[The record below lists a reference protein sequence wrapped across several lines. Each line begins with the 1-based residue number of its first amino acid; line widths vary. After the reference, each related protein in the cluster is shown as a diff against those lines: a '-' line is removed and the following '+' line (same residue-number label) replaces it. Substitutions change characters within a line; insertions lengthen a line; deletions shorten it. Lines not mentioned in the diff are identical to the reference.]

1 MKYVIKVDR
10 DFSISQQV
18 WNSLYS
24 QDKESTIYQSYQW
37 NKNFYFKLSSELK
50 LHNLIFY
57 HNENCIA
64 IFPLIE
70 RVCNNNIILEFIGSR
85 MVDYL
90 SPIVLE
96 DHKQHIYEQFKCY
109 IKNNNYSFYG
119 YDIKSTHSFCKC
131 FSNKFKTIEI
141 CYLKQNTSLPI
152 SIVKE
157 NEYDKRYL
165 SKNFTYSI
173 EDTSDIND
181 YYEHIKLYL
190 ENMKNIKNHTIDEVL
205 KNFWKDYISSNID
218 NLHCINLKIE
228 NELAYSI
235 LYEIKDNKL
244 FLINYAFNMNF
255 KKYAPGKLLLIYLI
269 KKYSAKYDIDFSRG
283 KDEYKI
289 KFGCEVHSNIKFLYP
304 ANNILWA
311 ALNKLEFNIGFFPHK
326 LDK

>member
-1 MKYVIKVDR
+1 M
-10 DFSISQQV
+10 
-18 WNSLYS
+18 
-24 QDKESTIYQSYQW
+24 
-37 NKNFYFKLSSELK
+37 
-50 LHNLIFY
+50 
-57 HNENCIA
+57 
-64 IFPLIE
+64 
-70 RVCNNNIILEFIGSR
+70 
-85 MVDYL
+85 
-90 SPIVLE
+90 
-96 DHKQHIYEQFKCY
+96 
-109 IKNNNYSFYG
+109 
-119 YDIKSTHSFCKC
+119 
-131 FSNKFKTIEI
+131 
-141 CYLKQNTSLPI
+141 PI

-269 KKYSAKYDIDFSRG
+269 KKYSTKYDIDFSRG

-311 ALNKLEFNIGFFPHK
+311 ALNKLEFNIGFFPNK